1 MSSGSTANML
11 RVSIESQQFP
21 GSYLRIDGRGVSEF
35 SGPGGGTV
43 NCQNYVGTYETLIIV
58 NHPEDNT
65 FSILSS
71 VFPNVYLRMDG
82 RDVKSGGSS
91 GVVNCQSVFSL

>member
-1 MSSGSTANML
+1 ML

-21 GSYLRIDGRGVSEF
+21 GSYLRIDGKGVTTF
-35 SGPGGGTV
+35 SGSGGGTV
-43 NCQNYVGTYETLIIV
+43 NCQNYVGTYETLVIV

-65 FSILSS
+65 FSLLSS

-82 RDVKSGGSS
+82 SEVKSGETYPS
-91 GVVNCQSVFSL
+91 GIGTVNCQYVFQLKIYF